1 MQNVDK
7 PVDIDTSGPGAEV
20 ELDSVKEEL
29 IEETIVEEKTPGT
42 DKSYENERE
51 TKLEDGG
58 SADDANAKSD
68 EPTDVQA
75 SEENTEKKKELEEYS
90 EGVKRRI
97 AKLTKKMRESERRE
111 EAATIYAKSVLA
123 EKEALSSRL
132 AKLDTG
138 FVSEKENRIKSGMEA
153 AVAKL
158 AKAREESDL
167 KAEVAATAEISR
179 LGYEEARLAD
189 LKARQAEQKT
199 ETQIPQQ
206 PIQQQEVEMP
216 RQVDSRARDWA
227 RKNDWFN
234 KDPIMTEGAKVIHRQ
249 LTEIEGYDPNTE
261 PEEYY
266 SEVDRRIRL
275 EFPHK
280 FDTNVTQESTRPT
293 QTVASA
299 TRANRSSGRKVV
311 KLTPSQVAIAKKLG
325 VPLKDYAE
333 QLKIT
338 EGV

>member
-1 MQNVDK
+1 MQDVDK
-7 PVDIDTSGPGAEV
+7 VVDIDTSGPGAEV
-20 ELDSVKEEL
+20 ELDPPKENL
-29 IEETIVEEKTPGT
+29 VEEQQQDDKQPAE
-42 DKSYENERE
+42 DKSHENERE

-58 SADDANAKSD
+58 VADDSSEKSV
-68 EPTDVQA
+68 EPTDVQDK
-75 SEENTEKKKELEEYS
+75 EKNTEQKKELEEYS

-97 AKLTKKMRESERRE
+97 AKLTKKMREAERRE
-111 EAATIYAKSVLA
+111 EAATMYAKSVLA
-123 EKEALSSRL
+123 EKEQLNSRL
-132 AKLDTG
+132 TKLDTG
-138 FVSEKENRIKSGMEA
+138 FVSEKENRIKAGMEA

-167 KAEVAATAEISR
+167 KSEVAASAEISR

-189 LKARQAEQKT
+189 LKARQADKKAQTPVNQPQEQ
-199 ETQIPQQ
+199 
-206 PIQQQEVEMP
+206 VEMP
-216 RQVDSRARDWA
+216 RQVDPRARDWA
-227 RKNDWFN
+227 QKNTWFN

-280 FDTNVTQESTRPT
+280 FDTVAATETTKPT

-299 TRANRSSGRKVV
+299 TRASKSSGRKIV

>member
-1 MQNVDK
+1 MQDTDK
-7 PVDIDTSGPGAEV
+7 PVNIDTSGPGAEV

-158 AKAREESDL
+158 AKAREENDL
-167 KAEVAATAEISR
+167 KAEVAASAEISR

-189 LKARQAEQKT
+189 LKARQVEQKT
-199 ETQIPQQ
+199 ETPVPQQ
-206 PIQQQEVEMP
+206 QQIQQEVDVP

-227 RKNDWFN
+227 RKNEWFN

-261 PEEYY
+261 AEEYY

>member
-1 MQNVDK
+1 MQDTDK
-7 PVDIDTSGPGAEV
+7 PVNIDTSGPGAEV

-167 KAEVAATAEISR
+167 KAEVAASAEISR

-189 LKARQAEQKT
+189 LKARQAEQKAQT
-199 ETQIPQQ
+199 LVPQ
-206 PIQQQEVEMP
+206 PQQQEVEMP

-227 RKNDWFN
+227 RKNEWFN

-261 PEEYY
+261 AEEYY

-280 FDTNVTQESTRPT
+280 FDTNVNQESTRPT

-299 TRANRSSGRKVV
+299 TRVNKSSGRKVV

>member
-1 MQNVDK
+1 MPDIDK
-7 PVDIDTSGPGAEV
+7 PVNIDTSGPGAEV

-29 IEETIVEEKTPGT
+29 IEETIVEETPGT

-132 AKLDTG
+132 SKLDTG
-138 FVSEKENRIKSGMEA
+138 FVTEKENRIKSGMEA

-167 KAEVAATAEISR
+167 KAEVAASAEISR

-189 LKARQAEQKT
+189 LKARQSEQKT
-199 ETQIPQQ
+199 QPPVPQ
-206 PIQQQEVEMP
+206 PQQQEVEMP

-227 RKNDWFN
+227 RKNEWFN

-261 PEEYY
+261 AEEYY

-280 FDTNVTQESTRPT
+280 FDTNVNQESTRPT

-299 TRANRSSGRKVV
+299 TRVNKSSGRKVV

>member
-1 MQNVDK
+1 MQDTDK
-7 PVDIDTSGPGAEV
+7 PVNIDTSGPGAEV

-132 AKLDTG
+132 SKLDTG

-261 PEEYY
+261 AEEYY

>member
-1 MQNVDK
+1 MQDTDK
-7 PVDIDTSGPGAEV
+7 VVDIDTSGPGAEV
-20 ELDSVKEEL
+20 ELDPPKETLVQEQP
-29 IEETIVEEKTPGT
+29 VEDKTPAE
-42 DKSYENERE
+42 DKSHENERE

-58 SADDANAKSD
+58 SADDSSEKSA
-68 EPTDVQA
+68 EPTDVQDDKK
-75 SEENTEKKKELEEYS
+75 ENTEQKKELEEYS

-97 AKLTKKMRESERRE
+97 AKLTKKMREAERRE
-111 EAATIYAKSVLA
+111 EAATMYAKSILA
-123 EKEALSSRL
+123 EKEQLSSRL
-132 AKLDTG
+132 TKLDTG
-138 FVSEKENRIKSGMEA
+138 FVSEKENRIKAGLEA

-167 KAEVAATAEISR
+167 KSEVAASAEISR

-189 LKARQAEQKT
+189 LKARQAEKKA
-199 ETQIPQQ
+199 ETPAQEQPQEQ
-206 PIQQQEVEMP
+206 VEMP
-216 RQVDSRARDWA
+216 RQVDPRARDWA
-227 RKNDWFN
+227 QKNAWFN

-261 PEEYY
+261 PEDYY

-280 FDTNVTQESTRPT
+280 FDTIASTETTKPT

-299 TRANRSSGRKVV
+299 TRSSKTSGRKIV

>member
-20 ELDSVKEEL
+20 ELEENKETLVQEQTPTEGTKDDNQPETNIEDS
-29 IEETIVEEKTPGT
+29 
-42 DKSYENERE
+42 S
-51 TKLEDGG
+51 
-58 SADDANAKSD
+58 SSDDANAKSD
-68 EPTDVQA
+68 EPTDVQD
-75 SEENTEKKKELEEYS
+75 EKTESKDQKKELEEYS
-90 EGVKRRI
+90 DGVKRRI
-97 AKLTKKMRESERRE
+97 AKLTKKMREAERRE

-123 EKEALSSRL
+123 EKEKLSSKL

-138 FVSEKENRIKSGMEA
+138 FVSEKESRIKSGMEA

-158 AKAREESDL
+158 AKAREDGDM
-167 KAEVAATAEISR
+167 KGEVAATAEISR

-189 LKARQAEQKT
+189 LKSQQAESQPQT
-199 ETQIPQQ
+199 PTQNQPQEQ
-206 PIQQQEVEMP
+206 VEVPRRVDPRAQE
-216 RQVDSRARDWA
+216 WA
-227 RKNDWFN
+227 RTNAWFN
-234 KDPIMTEGAKVIHRQ
+234 KDPVMTEGAKVIHRQ
-249 LTEIEGYDPNTE
+249 LTEIEGYDPNSE
-261 PEEYY
+261 PDEYY
-266 SEVDRRIRL
+266 KEIDRRIRL

-280 FDTNVTQESTRPT
+280 FDTTASTETTKPT

-299 TRANRSSGRKVV
+299 TRSSKTSGRKIV

>member
-1 MQNVDK
+1 MQDTDK
-7 PVDIDTSGPGAEV
+7 PVNIDTSGPGAEV

-29 IEETIVEEKTPGT
+29 IEETIVEEKPGT

-58 SADDANAKSD
+58 SADDAIAKSD
-68 EPTDVQA
+68 ESTDVQA

-123 EKEALSSRL
+123 EKEALSARL
-132 AKLDTG
+132 SKLDTG
-138 FVSEKENRIKSGMEA
+138 FVSEKENRIKAGMEA

-189 LKARQAEQKT
+189 LKARHAEQKT
-199 ETQIPQQ
+199 ETPVLQQ
-206 PIQQQEVEMP
+206 PQQEVEMP

-234 KDPIMTEGAKVIHRQ
+234 KDAVMTEGAKVIHRQ

-280 FDTNVTQESTRPT
+280 FAIISDSTNKPT

-299 TRANRSSGRKVV
+299 TRSSKTSGRKIV
-311 KLTPSQVAIAKKLG
+311 KLSPSQVAIARKLG

>member
-1 MQNVDK
+1 
-7 PVDIDTSGPGAEV
+7 
-20 ELDSVKEEL
+20 
-29 IEETIVEEKTPGT
+29 
-42 DKSYENERE
+42 
-51 TKLEDGG
+51 
-58 SADDANAKSD
+58 
-68 EPTDVQA
+68 
-75 SEENTEKKKELEEYS
+75 
-90 EGVKRRI
+90 
-97 AKLTKKMRESERRE
+97 
-111 EAATIYAKSVLA
+111 
-123 EKEALSSRL
+123 
-132 AKLDTG
+132 
-138 FVSEKENRIKSGMEA
+138 MEA

-167 KAEVAATAEISR
+167 KAEVAASAEISR

-189 LKARQAEQKT
+189 LKARQVEQKA
-199 ETQIPQQ
+199 ETPVPQQ
-206 PIQQQEVEMP
+206 QIQQEVDVP

-227 RKNDWFN
+227 RKNEWFN

>member
-1 MQNVDK
+1 MQDTDK
-7 PVDIDTSGPGAEV
+7 PVNIDTSGPGAEV

-158 AKAREESDL
+158 AKAREETDL

-179 LGYEEARLAD
+179 LGYEEARLGD

-199 ETQIPQQ
+199 QTPVPQ
-206 PIQQQEVEMP
+206 QQQEVEMP

-227 RKNDWFN
+227 RKNEWFN

-249 LTEIEGYDPNTE
+249 LTEIEGYDPNIE
-261 PEEYY
+261 AEEYY

-280 FDTNVTQESTRPT
+280 FDTNTTQESTRPT

-299 TRANRSSGRKVV
+299 TRVNKSSGRKVV

>member
-1 MQNVDK
+1 MQDTDK
-7 PVDIDTSGPGAEV
+7 PVNIDTSGPGAEV

-29 IEETIVEEKTPGT
+29 IEETVIEETPGT

-58 SADDANAKSD
+58 SADDAIAKSD

-75 SEENTEKKKELEEYS
+75 NEENTEKKKELDEYS
-90 EGVKRRI
+90 DGVKRRI

-111 EAATIYAKSVLA
+111 EAATIYARSVLA

-132 AKLDTG
+132 SKLDTG

-199 ETQIPQQ
+199 QTPVPQ
-206 PIQQQEVEMP
+206 PQQQEVERP

-227 RKNDWFN
+227 RKNSWFN
-234 KDPIMTEGAKVIHRQ
+234 NDAVMTEGAKVIHRQ

-261 PEEYY
+261 AEEYY

-280 FDTNVTQESTRPT
+280 FDTNTTQESTRPT

-299 TRANRSSGRKVV
+299 TRVNKTSGRKIV

>member
-1 MQNVDK
+1 MQDTDK
-7 PVDIDTSGPGAEV
+7 PVNIDTSGPGAEV

-29 IEETIVEEKTPGT
+29 IEETIVEEKPGT

-58 SADDANAKSD
+58 SADDAIAKYD
-68 EPTDVQA
+68 ESTDVQA

-132 AKLDTG
+132 SKLDTG

-179 LGYEEARLAD
+179 LGYEEARLGD
-189 LKARQAEQKT
+189 LKARQAEQKAQT
-199 ETQIPQQ
+199 PVPQQ
-206 PIQQQEVEMP
+206 PQQEVEMP

-227 RKNDWFN
+227 RKNEWFN

-261 PEEYY
+261 AEEYY

>member
-29 IEETIVEEKTPGT
+29 IEETVVEEKTSGT
-42 DKSYENERE
+42 DKSYDNERE

-123 EKEALSSRL
+123 EKEALSARL
-132 AKLDTG
+132 SKLDTG
-138 FVSEKENRIKSGMEA
+138 FVSEKENRIKAGMEA

-167 KAEVAATAEISR
+167 KAEVAASAEISR

-189 LKARQAEQKT
+189 LKARQAEKKT
-199 ETQIPQQ
+199 ETPIPQ
-206 PIQQQEVEMP
+206 PTQQEVEMP
-216 RQVDSRARDWA
+216 RVVDSRARDWA
-227 RKNDWFN
+227 RKNEWFN

-280 FDTNVTQESTRPT
+280 FAIISDSTNKPT

-299 TRANRSSGRKVV
+299 TRSSKTSGRKIV
-311 KLTPSQVAIAKKLG
+311 KLSPSQVAIARKLG

>member
-1 MQNVDK
+1 MQDTDK
-7 PVDIDTSGPGAEV
+7 PVNIDTSGPGAEV

-29 IEETIVEEKTPGT
+29 IEETIIEDKTPAE
-42 DKSYENERE
+42 DKSHENERE

-58 SADDANAKSD
+58 SADDAIAKSD
-68 EPTDVQA
+68 EPTNVQA
-75 SEENTEKKKELEEYS
+75 NEENTEKKKELDEYS
-90 EGVKRRI
+90 DGVKRRI

-132 AKLDTG
+132 SKLDTG
-138 FVSEKENRIKSGMEA
+138 FVTEKENRIKSGMEA

-179 LGYEEARLAD
+179 LGYEEARLGD

-199 ETQIPQQ
+199 QTPVPQ
-206 PIQQQEVEMP
+206 QQQEVEMP

-227 RKNDWFN
+227 RKNEWFN

-261 PEEYY
+261 AEEYY

-280 FDTNVTQESTRPT
+280 FDTNTTQESTRPT

-299 TRANRSSGRKVV
+299 TRVNKSSGRKVV